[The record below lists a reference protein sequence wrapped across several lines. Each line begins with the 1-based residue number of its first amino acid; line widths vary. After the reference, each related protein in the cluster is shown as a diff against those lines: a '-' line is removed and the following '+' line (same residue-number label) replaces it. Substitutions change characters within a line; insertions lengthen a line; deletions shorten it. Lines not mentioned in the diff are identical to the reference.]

1 MIQRE
6 ETAKNVNK
14 VRFVYYLTDTSLLS
28 QPSEEAIRAVHL
40 FKRKRDSLKDIFV
53 FTLLVKL

>member
-28 QPSEEAIRAVHL
+28 QPSEETIRIVHL

-53 FTLLVKL
+53 FTLLMKL